1 MSRSIERLFAES
13 DLLPLTLLWLF
24 IIEGVV
30 GV

>member
-1 MSRSIERLFAES
+1 MPASQPQAAANLAAADS
-13 DLLPLTLLWLF
+13 DPFGLF